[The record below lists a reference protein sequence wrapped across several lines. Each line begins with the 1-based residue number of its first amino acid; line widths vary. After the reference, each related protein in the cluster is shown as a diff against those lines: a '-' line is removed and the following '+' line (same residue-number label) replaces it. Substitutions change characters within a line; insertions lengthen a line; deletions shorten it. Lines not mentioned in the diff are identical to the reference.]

1 MSNELQ
7 DEFQGNEKDL
17 IEKLKKE
24 HEVKGEPRVF
34 KID

>member
-7 DEFQGNEKDL
+7 DEYQGNEKDL

-24 HEVKGEPRVF
+24 NLEDCGFRE
-34 KID
+34 